1 MLLPVGCRYR
11 KGADVGP
18 PDLHNALLS
27 RFHILRCGYK
37 SRKIRI
43 GKLDKIQQSLRKMIY
58 IPVQL
63 SMMIGKFNY
72 FILECSCT

>member
-37 SRKIRI
+37 NRKIWI
-43 GKLDKIQQSLRKMIY
+43 GKLNK
-58 IPVQL
+58 IPVTSL
-63 SMMIGKFNY
+63 KTDI
-72 FILECSCT
+72 CSCAAGYGDQQI

>member
-11 KGADVGP
+11 KGADAGP

-37 SRKIRI
+37 SRKIRSR
-43 GKLDKIQQSLRKMIY
+43 KLSKFPIAPTGTDINSCAASYGIQHI
-58 IPVQL
+58 
-63 SMMIGKFNY
+63 
-72 FILECSCT
+72 

>member
-43 GKLDKIQQSLRKMIY
+43 GKLDKIPAIPPKNDIY
-58 IPVQL
+58 PCAAEHDDRQI
-63 SMMIGKFNY
+63 
-72 FILECSCT
+72 

>member
-11 KGADVGP
+11 KGADAGP

-37 SRKIRI
+37 SRKTRI
-43 GKLDKIQQSLRKMIY
+43 GELDKIPT
-58 IPVQL
+58 IPPKTD
-63 SMMIGKFNY
+63 IH
-72 FILECSCT
+72 SCAAGYDNRQI

>member
-37 SRKIRI
+37 SRKYGLVSSI
-43 GKLDKIQQSLRKMIY
+43 KSQQSLRKMIY

>member
-11 KGADVGP
+11 KGADAGP

-37 SRKIRI
+37 SRKIRSVSSI
-43 GKLDKIQQSLRKMIY
+43 EFQHPLRILIY
-58 IPVQL
+58 IPMQPIIVYG
-63 SMMIGKFNY
+63 IFNQ
-72 FILECSCT
+72 IELECICT

>member
-11 KGADVGP
+11 KGADAGP

-37 SRKIRI
+37 SRKIRSR
-43 GKLDKIQQSLRKMIY
+43 KLNRIPASPPNPDIHSYANDHSLRHI
-58 IPVQL
+58 
-63 SMMIGKFNY
+63 
-72 FILECSCT
+72 